1 MDIFGIPISGISLS
15 AGVIGA
21 GVGWVVRSLTSWND
35 NRRGMYTDQ
44 CRILMC
50 GVGSDGYWDIIP
62 EGPVRPLGA
71 IFRNRLHKAI
81 SRAARRAAGS
91 KNNGFLHLKGKG
103 QDRMRRDLEVA
114 LRGTDMLAATELLDG
129 IGPKRVPIIFSI
141 SSLKPNGA
149 EEDHDENADEDT
161 MIDIIVFGK
170 DTWQRMIDGKIK
182 TGSLGLRDEDSDL
195 FEHVPRKILG
205 MIEECRA
212 GNGKK
217 IVWETKTEIRSRAS
231 A

>member
-1 MDIFGIPISGISLS
+1 MDIFGIPVNGISLS
-15 AGVIGA
+15 AGLIGA
-21 GVGWVVRSLTSWND
+21 GVGWVVRSLTAWND

-50 GVGSDGYWDIIP
+50 GVGQDGYWDIIP
-62 EGPVRPLGA
+62 EGSVRPLGA

-81 SRAARRAAGS
+81 SKAARRAASS

-114 LRGTDMLAATELLDG
+114 LRGTDMLAAIELLDG
-129 IGPKRVPIIFSI
+129 VPPKRVPIVFSV

-149 EEDHDENADEDT
+149 EEDHDEAADEDV
-161 MIDIIVFGK
+161 MLDIIVFGK
-170 DTWQRMIDGKIK
+170 ETWKKFVAGDINTHSLRLRPEDT
-182 TGSLGLRDEDSDL
+182 DL
-195 FEHVPRKILG
+195 FEHVPNKIEAMLR
-205 MIEECRA
+205 ESKA
-212 GNGKK
+212 GNGKT

-231 A
+231 V